1 MTLGFTSCAAWLS
14 WSTGE
19 SLHTVREKV
28 RVARKLQACAVVRQA
43 FAEGRL
49 SYSKVRCITRIVT
62 PDNEQTLLEQA
73 LDGSTSQLER
83 VVRSYRRCAPA
94 EKELATRQHERRYL
108 SWFYD
113 EDNMLVLRG
122 RLPPEV
128 GAVLVKALQVAA
140 EGAAADGTEPDLQ
153 RCDALAEVAGAALGQ
168 GLAQRQG
175 IGRPNTYQVL
185 VHVDQAVLSDPAAE
199 GRCEVEGAVGVPA
212 ETSRRLSCDAPTLEI
227 PAAEHGACAG
237 SKDSGCKLD
246 LGCSRRRAGAAL
258 ERAVRTRDDGVCQFP
273 GCERRGFLQLHHVE
287 HWVHGGATSLAN
299 LTMLCHSHH
308 RDVHDGGYSAR
319 RGEDD
324 VLRFFTPMGALLPPR
339 PAQVS
344 LPPQPVQALLAQHQ
358 DLPQP
363 ITAQTGHPTW
373 DGIGAVDYGIAV
385 DALLVHDVSSAES

>member
-1 MTLGFTSCAAWLS
+1 MTASDPGANAPVVSPASVEKLADDIAVLAAHIQAATCRLLTMLAEMDRCEGYGDLEFTSCAAWLS
-14 WSTGE
+14 WRTGE
-19 SLHTVREKV
+19 SLHTAREKV
-28 RVARKLQACAVVRQA
+28 RVARKLEGCTVVRQA

-140 EGAAADGTEPDLQ
+140 EGAAADGAEPDMQ
-153 RCDALAEVAGAALGQ
+153 WCDALAEVAGAALGQ
-168 GLAQRQG
+168 GLAQLQG
-175 IGRPNTYQVL
+175 IARPSTYQVL
-185 VHVDQAVLSDPAAE
+185 VHVDQEVLSDPEAE

-212 ETSRRLSCDAPTLEI
+212 ETSRRLSCDAPVLEV
-227 PAAEHGACAG
+227 PAADHGDCAG
-237 SKDSGCKLD
+237 SQDGGCKLD
-246 LGCSRRRAGAAL
+246 LGRSRRRAGAAL

-273 GCERRGFLQLHHVE
+273 GCECAFRR
-287 HWVHGGATSLAN
+287 SR
-299 LTMLCHSHH
+299 S
-308 RDVHDGGYSAR
+308 
-319 RGEDD
+319 
-324 VLRFFTPMGALLPPR
+324 
-339 PAQVS
+339 
-344 LPPQPVQALLAQHQ
+344 
-358 DLPQP
+358 P
-363 ITAQTGHPTW
+363 IPLKPISCS
-373 DGIGAVDYGIAV
+373 D
-385 DALLVHDVSSAES
+385 